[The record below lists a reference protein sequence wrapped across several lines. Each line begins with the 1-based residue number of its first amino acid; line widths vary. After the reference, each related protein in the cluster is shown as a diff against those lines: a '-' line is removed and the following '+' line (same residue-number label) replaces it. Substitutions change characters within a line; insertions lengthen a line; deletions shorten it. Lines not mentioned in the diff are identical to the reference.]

1 MYCYYM
7 VDPEEAIAYGL
18 YMGVAFIIVAALVLA
33 AFAPVINAFVGYSNQ
48 QIDDGTLSVQ
58 TKAAFQWNLGAFV
71 WLPVFAVIGVF
82 LWAIIRALEQK
93 RAGG

>member
-1 MYCYYM
+1 M
-7 VDPEEAIAYGL
+7 VDPEEAIAYGW
-18 YMGVAFIIVAALVLA
+18 YMFVIFCVVVALVLA
-33 AFAPVINAFVGYSNQ
+33 AFAPMINAFVGYADQ

-58 TKAAFQWNLGAFV
+58 TKAAFQWNLGAFI
-71 WLPVFAVIGVF
+71 WLLVFAVIGGL